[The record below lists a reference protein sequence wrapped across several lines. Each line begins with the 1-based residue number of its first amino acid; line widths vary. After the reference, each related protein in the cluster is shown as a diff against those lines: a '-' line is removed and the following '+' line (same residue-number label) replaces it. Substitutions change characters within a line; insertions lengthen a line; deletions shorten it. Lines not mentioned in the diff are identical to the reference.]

1 MNISI
6 DSLLSYNIPNFKLIT
21 RNSTTIGARGQTLS
35 APKRRWILAKMRA
48 AGISTIIDLRAG
60 DSSNSFHDACKE
72 AGLNFLHFPI
82 DKFRTPSA
90 LIIKNLLT
98 FIRTID
104 AGGFYIACALGLHRT
119 DIALSV
125 YYLFNPK
132 AHEPPVL
139 YGHIRD
145 GKLKYDD
152 IFQRAGS
159 IYHDLTEAD
168 KNHLGWDD
176 TFDKEFINR
185 KRTLLE
191 YQVKYFCMA

>member
-1 MNISI
+1 
-6 DSLLSYNIPNFKLIT
+6 
-21 RNSTTIGARGQTLS
+21 
-35 APKRRWILAKMRA
+35 MRA

-60 DSSNSFHDACKE
+60 DSSNSFNDACKD
-72 AGLNFLHFPI
+72 AGLDFLHFPI

-90 LIIKNLLT
+90 LIIKNLPT

-125 YYLFNPK
+125 YYLFNPEVC
-132 AHEPPVL
+132 EPPVL
-139 YGHIRD
+139 YGRVRD

-159 IYHDLTEAD
+159 IYHNLTDAD
-168 KNHLGWDD
+168 KILLGWDD
-176 TFDKEFINR
+176 AFDNEFHNR
-185 KRTLLE
+185 KKILL
-191 YQVKYFCMA
+191 KCGNPLRLL